1 MKMGIPFLTARVAG
15 LHRQLEGIIMTYFH
29 RAALAASAALALSC
43 LVPATA
49 HAQLKPG
56 DSAPAFTLDAT
67 LAGKAFPFSDRTS
80 VVKGKRVSVRVS
92 LGGRRIIKKKNSDM
106 YIT

>member
-1 MKMGIPFLTARVAG
+1 MIIMFLCVYCIPLIVFFFFKQKTAYEMRISDWSSDVCSSD
-15 LHRQLEGIIMTYFH
+15 LRQLEGIIMTYFH

-56 DSAPAFTLDAT
+56 DSASAFTLDAT
-67 LAGKAFPFSDRTS
+67 LAGKAFPFSLMEDFR
-80 VVKGKRVSVRVS
+80 
-92 LGGRRIIKKKNSDM
+92 
-106 YIT
+106 